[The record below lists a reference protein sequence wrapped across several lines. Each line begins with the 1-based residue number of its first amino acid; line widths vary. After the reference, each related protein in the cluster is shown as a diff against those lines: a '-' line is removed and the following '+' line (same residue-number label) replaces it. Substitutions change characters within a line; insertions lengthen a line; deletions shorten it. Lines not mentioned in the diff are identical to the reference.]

1 MSHQHTTQTSGQ
13 GMLERV
19 FKLRE
24 HGTTARTEV
33 IAGFTTFLT
42 MVYIVFVNPQILG
55 VAGMDTSAVFVTT
68 CLIAAFGSIMM
79 GLFANLPVALAPAM
93 GLNAF
98 FAFVVVQAMGLPWQV
113 GMGAIFWGAIGLL
126 LLTIFRVRYWMIANI
141 PVSLR
146 VGITSGIGLFIGM
159 MGLKNAG
166 VIVANPETLVSIG
179 NLTSHSVLL
188 GILGFFIIAI
198 LASRNIH
205 AAVLVS
211 IVVTTLLGWMLG
223 DVHYNG
229 IVSAPPSVMT
239 VVGHVDL
246 AGSFNLGL
254 KNAGVIVAN
263 PETLVSI
270 GNLTSHSVL
279 LGILGFFIIAI
290 LASRNIHA
298 AVLVSIVVTTLLGW
312 MLGDVHY
319 NGIVSAPP
327 SVMTVV
333 GHVDLAGSFNL
344 GLAGVI
350 FSFMLV
356 NLFDSSGT
364 LIGVTDKAGLADEK
378 GKFPRMKQ
386 ALYVDSISSVTG
398 SFIGTSSVTAYIE
411 SSSGVSVGG
420 RTGLTAVVVGL
431 LFLLVIFLSPLA
443 GMVPGYAAAGA
454 LIYVGVLMTSSLA
467 RVNWQDLTESVP
479 AFITAVMMPFSF
491 SITEGI
497 ALGFISYCVMK
508 IGTGRLRDLSPCVI
522 IVALLFILK
531 IVFIDAH

>member
-1 MSHQHTTQTSGQ
+1 MSQQHTTQASGQ

-68 CLIAAFGSIMM
+68 CLIAAFGSILM

-113 GMGAIFWGAIGLL
+113 GMGAIFWGAVGLL

-188 GILGFFIIAI
+188 GVLGFFIIAI

-211 IVVTTLLGWMLG
+211 IIVTTLLGWMMG
-223 DVHYNG
+223 YVHYNG
-229 IVSAPPSVMT
+229 IVSAPPSV
-239 VVGHVDL
+239 
-246 AGSFNLGL
+246 
-254 KNAGVIVAN
+254 
-263 PETLVSI
+263 
-270 GNLTSHSVL
+270 TS
-279 LGILGFFIIAI
+279 
-290 LASRNIHA
+290 
-298 AVLVSIVVTTLLGW
+298 
-312 MLGDVHY
+312 
-319 NGIVSAPP
+319 
-327 SVMTVV
+327 VV

-386 ALYVDSISSVTG
+386 ALFVDSISSVTG
-398 SFIGTSSVTAYIE
+398 AFVGTSSVTAYIE

-420 RTGLTAVVVGL
+420 RTGLTAVVVGI

-443 GMVPGYAAAGA
+443 GMVPPYAAAGA

-508 IGTGRLRDLSPCVI
+508 IGTGRLRDLSPCVV
-522 IVALLFILK
+522 IVALLFVLK

>member
-1 MSHQHTTQTSGQ
+1 MSQQHTTQASGQ

-68 CLIAAFGSIMM
+68 CLIAAFGSILM

-113 GMGAIFWGAIGLL
+113 GMGAIFWGAVGLL

-188 GILGFFIIAI
+188 GVLGFFIIAI

-211 IVVTTLLGWMLG
+211 IIVTTLLGWMMG

-229 IVSAPPSVMT
+229 IVSAPPSV
-239 VVGHVDL
+239 
-246 AGSFNLGL
+246 
-254 KNAGVIVAN
+254 
-263 PETLVSI
+263 
-270 GNLTSHSVL
+270 TS
-279 LGILGFFIIAI
+279 
-290 LASRNIHA
+290 
-298 AVLVSIVVTTLLGW
+298 
-312 MLGDVHY
+312 
-319 NGIVSAPP
+319 
-327 SVMTVV
+327 VV

-386 ALYVDSISSVTG
+386 ALFVDSISSVTG
-398 SFIGTSSVTAYIE
+398 AFVGTSSVTAYIE

-420 RTGLTAVVVGL
+420 RTGLTAVVVGI

-443 GMVPGYAAAGA
+443 GMVPPYAAAGA

-508 IGTGRLRDLSPCVI
+508 IGTGRLRDLSLCVV
-522 IVALLFILK
+522 IVALLFVLK

>member
-1 MSHQHTTQTSGQ
+1 MSQQHTTQASGQ

-113 GMGAIFWGAIGLL
+113 GMGAIFWGAVGLL

-188 GILGFFIIAI
+188 GVLGFFIIAI

-211 IVVTTLLGWMLG
+211 IIVTTLLGWMMG

-229 IVSAPPSVMT
+229 IVSAPPSV
-239 VVGHVDL
+239 
-246 AGSFNLGL
+246 
-254 KNAGVIVAN
+254 
-263 PETLVSI
+263 
-270 GNLTSHSVL
+270 TS
-279 LGILGFFIIAI
+279 
-290 LASRNIHA
+290 
-298 AVLVSIVVTTLLGW
+298 
-312 MLGDVHY
+312 
-319 NGIVSAPP
+319 
-327 SVMTVV
+327 VV

-364 LIGVTDKAGLADEK
+364 LIGVTDKAGLSDEK

-386 ALYVDSISSVTG
+386 ALFVDSISSVTG
-398 SFIGTSSVTAYIE
+398 AFVGTSSVTAYIE

-420 RTGLTAVVVGL
+420 RTGLTAVVVGI

-443 GMVPGYAAAGA
+443 GMVPPYAAAGA

-508 IGTGRLRDLSPCVI
+508 IGTGRLRDLSPCVV
-522 IVALLFILK
+522 IVALLFVLK

>member
-1 MSHQHTTQTSGQ
+1 MSQQHTTQASGQ
-13 GMLERV
+13 GILERV

-68 CLIAAFGSIMM
+68 CLIAAFGSILM

-113 GMGAIFWGAIGLL
+113 GMGAIFWGAVGLL

-188 GILGFFIIAI
+188 GVLGFFIIAI

-211 IVVTTLLGWMLG
+211 IIVTTLLGWIMG

-229 IVSAPPSVMT
+229 IVSAPPSV
-239 VVGHVDL
+239 
-246 AGSFNLGL
+246 
-254 KNAGVIVAN
+254 
-263 PETLVSI
+263 
-270 GNLTSHSVL
+270 TS
-279 LGILGFFIIAI
+279 
-290 LASRNIHA
+290 
-298 AVLVSIVVTTLLGW
+298 
-312 MLGDVHY
+312 
-319 NGIVSAPP
+319 
-327 SVMTVV
+327 VV

-386 ALYVDSISSVTG
+386 ALFVDSISSVTG
-398 SFIGTSSVTAYIE
+398 AFVGTSSVTAYIE

-420 RTGLTAVVVGL
+420 RTGLTAVVVGI

-443 GMVPGYAAAGA
+443 GMVPPYAAAGA

-508 IGTGRLRDLSPCVI
+508 IGTGRLRDLSPCVV
-522 IVALLFILK
+522 IVALLFVLK

>member
-1 MSHQHTTQTSGQ
+1 MRGRNRCRTNKLSEKNYHTTAPGVAFWYRITANFPSFLRKLIMSQQHTTQASGQ

-68 CLIAAFGSIMM
+68 CLIAAFGSILM

-113 GMGAIFWGAIGLL
+113 GMGAIFWGAVGLL

-159 MGLKNAG
+159 MGPKNAG

-188 GILGFFIIAI
+188 GVLGFFIIAI

-211 IVVTTLLGWMLG
+211 IIVTTLLGWMMG

-229 IVSAPPSVMT
+229 IVSAPPSV
-239 VVGHVDL
+239 
-246 AGSFNLGL
+246 
-254 KNAGVIVAN
+254 
-263 PETLVSI
+263 
-270 GNLTSHSVL
+270 TS
-279 LGILGFFIIAI
+279 
-290 LASRNIHA
+290 
-298 AVLVSIVVTTLLGW
+298 
-312 MLGDVHY
+312 
-319 NGIVSAPP
+319 
-327 SVMTVV
+327 VV

-386 ALYVDSISSVTG
+386 ALFVDSISSVTG
-398 SFIGTSSVTAYIE
+398 AFVGTSSVTAYIE

-420 RTGLTAVVVGL
+420 RTGLTAVVVGI

-443 GMVPGYAAAGA
+443 GMVPPYAAAGA

-508 IGTGRLRDLSPCVI
+508 IGTGRLRDLSPCVV
-522 IVALLFILK
+522 IVALLFVLK

>member
-1 MSHQHTTQTSGQ
+1 
-13 GMLERV
+13 MLERV

-68 CLIAAFGSIMM
+68 CLIAAFGSILM

-113 GMGAIFWGAIGLL
+113 GMGAIFWGAVGLL

-188 GILGFFIIAI
+188 GVLGFFIIAI

-211 IVVTTLLGWMLG
+211 IIVTTLLGWMMG

-229 IVSAPPSVMT
+229 IVSAPPSV
-239 VVGHVDL
+239 
-246 AGSFNLGL
+246 
-254 KNAGVIVAN
+254 
-263 PETLVSI
+263 
-270 GNLTSHSVL
+270 TS
-279 LGILGFFIIAI
+279 
-290 LASRNIHA
+290 
-298 AVLVSIVVTTLLGW
+298 
-312 MLGDVHY
+312 
-319 NGIVSAPP
+319 
-327 SVMTVV
+327 VV

-364 LIGVTDKAGLADEK
+364 LIGVTDKAGLADAK

-386 ALYVDSISSVTG
+386 ALFVDSISSVTG
-398 SFIGTSSVTAYIE
+398 AFVGTSSVTAYIE

-420 RTGLTAVVVGL
+420 RTGLTAVVVGI

-443 GMVPGYAAAGA
+443 GMVPPYAAAGA

-508 IGTGRLRDLSPCVI
+508 IGTGRLRDLSPCVV
-522 IVALLFILK
+522 IVALLFVLK

>member
-1 MSHQHTTQTSGQ
+1 MRGRNRCRTNKLSEKNYHTTAPGVAFWYRITANFPSFLRKLIMSQQHTTQASGQ

-68 CLIAAFGSIMM
+68 CLIAAFGSILM
-79 GLFANLPVALAPAM
+79 GLFAYLPVALAPAM

-113 GMGAIFWGAIGLL
+113 GMGAIFWGAVGLL

-188 GILGFFIIAI
+188 GVLGFFIIAI

-211 IVVTTLLGWMLG
+211 IIVTTLLGWMMG

-229 IVSAPPSVMT
+229 IVSAPPSV
-239 VVGHVDL
+239 
-246 AGSFNLGL
+246 
-254 KNAGVIVAN
+254 
-263 PETLVSI
+263 
-270 GNLTSHSVL
+270 TS
-279 LGILGFFIIAI
+279 
-290 LASRNIHA
+290 
-298 AVLVSIVVTTLLGW
+298 
-312 MLGDVHY
+312 
-319 NGIVSAPP
+319 
-327 SVMTVV
+327 VV

-386 ALYVDSISSVTG
+386 ALFVDSISSVTG
-398 SFIGTSSVTAYIE
+398 AFVGTSSVTAYIE

-420 RTGLTAVVVGL
+420 RTGLTAVVVGI

-443 GMVPGYAAAGA
+443 GMVPPYAAAGA

-508 IGTGRLRDLSPCVI
+508 IGTGRLRDLSPCVV
-522 IVALLFILK
+522 IVALLFVLK

>member
-1 MSHQHTTQTSGQ
+1 MRGRNRCRTNKLSEKNYHTTAPGVAFWYRITANFPSFLRKLIMSQQHTTQTSGQ

-68 CLIAAFGSIMM
+68 CLIAAFGSILM

-113 GMGAIFWGAIGLL
+113 GMGAIFWGAVGLL

-188 GILGFFIIAI
+188 GVLGFFTIAI

-211 IVVTTLLGWMLG
+211 IIVTTLLGWMMG

-229 IVSAPPSVMT
+229 IVSAPPSV
-239 VVGHVDL
+239 
-246 AGSFNLGL
+246 
-254 KNAGVIVAN
+254 
-263 PETLVSI
+263 
-270 GNLTSHSVL
+270 TS
-279 LGILGFFIIAI
+279 
-290 LASRNIHA
+290 
-298 AVLVSIVVTTLLGW
+298 
-312 MLGDVHY
+312 
-319 NGIVSAPP
+319 
-327 SVMTVV
+327 VV

-386 ALYVDSISSVTG
+386 ALFVDSISSVTG
-398 SFIGTSSVTAYIE
+398 AFVGTSSVTAYIE

-420 RTGLTAVVVGL
+420 RTGLTAVVVGI

-443 GMVPGYAAAGA
+443 GMVPPYAAAGA

-508 IGTGRLRDLSPCVI
+508 IGTGRLRDLSPCVV
-522 IVALLFILK
+522 IVALLFVLK

>member
-1 MSHQHTTQTSGQ
+1 MSQQHTTQASGQ

-24 HGTTARTEV
+24 HGTTARTEL

-68 CLIAAFGSIMM
+68 CLIAAFGSILM

-113 GMGAIFWGAIGLL
+113 GMGAIFWGAVGLL

-188 GILGFFIIAI
+188 GVLGFFIIAI

-211 IVVTTLLGWMLG
+211 IIVTTLLGWMMG

-229 IVSAPPSVMT
+229 IVSAPPSV
-239 VVGHVDL
+239 
-246 AGSFNLGL
+246 
-254 KNAGVIVAN
+254 
-263 PETLVSI
+263 
-270 GNLTSHSVL
+270 TS
-279 LGILGFFIIAI
+279 
-290 LASRNIHA
+290 
-298 AVLVSIVVTTLLGW
+298 
-312 MLGDVHY
+312 
-319 NGIVSAPP
+319 
-327 SVMTVV
+327 VV

-386 ALYVDSISSVTG
+386 ALFVDSISSVTG
-398 SFIGTSSVTAYIE
+398 AFVGTSSVTAYIE

-420 RTGLTAVVVGL
+420 RTGLTAVVVGI

-443 GMVPGYAAAGA
+443 GMVPPYAAAGA

-508 IGTGRLRDLSPCVI
+508 IGTGRLRDLSPCVV
-522 IVALLFILK
+522 IVALLFVLK

>member
-1 MSHQHTTQTSGQ
+1 MSQQHTTQASGQ

-68 CLIAAFGSIMM
+68 CLIAAFGSILM

-113 GMGAIFWGAIGLL
+113 GMGAIFWGAVGLL

-188 GILGFFIIAI
+188 GGLGFFIIAI

-211 IVVTTLLGWMLG
+211 IIVTTLLGWMMG

-229 IVSAPPSVMT
+229 IVSAPPSV
-239 VVGHVDL
+239 
-246 AGSFNLGL
+246 
-254 KNAGVIVAN
+254 
-263 PETLVSI
+263 
-270 GNLTSHSVL
+270 TS
-279 LGILGFFIIAI
+279 
-290 LASRNIHA
+290 
-298 AVLVSIVVTTLLGW
+298 
-312 MLGDVHY
+312 
-319 NGIVSAPP
+319 
-327 SVMTVV
+327 VV

-364 LIGVTDKAGLADEK
+364 LIGVTDKAGLADAK

-386 ALYVDSISSVTG
+386 ALFVDSISSVTG
-398 SFIGTSSVTAYIE
+398 AFVGTSSVTAYIE

-420 RTGLTAVVVGL
+420 RTGLTAVVVGI

-443 GMVPGYAAAGA
+443 GMVPPYAAAGA

-508 IGTGRLRDLSPCVI
+508 IGTGRLRDLSPCVV
-522 IVALLFILK
+522 IVALLFVLK

>member
-1 MSHQHTTQTSGQ
+1 MSQQHTTQASGQ

-68 CLIAAFGSIMM
+68 CLIAAFGSILM

-113 GMGAIFWGAIGLL
+113 GMGAIFWGAVGLL

-188 GILGFFIIAI
+188 GVLGFFIIAI

-211 IVVTTLLGWMLG
+211 IIVTTLLGWMMG

-229 IVSAPPSVMT
+229 IVSAPPSV
-239 VVGHVDL
+239 
-246 AGSFNLGL
+246 
-254 KNAGVIVAN
+254 
-263 PETLVSI
+263 
-270 GNLTSHSVL
+270 TS
-279 LGILGFFIIAI
+279 
-290 LASRNIHA
+290 
-298 AVLVSIVVTTLLGW
+298 
-312 MLGDVHY
+312 
-319 NGIVSAPP
+319 
-327 SVMTVV
+327 VV

-386 ALYVDSISSVTG
+386 ALFVDSISSVTG
-398 SFIGTSSVTAYIE
+398 AFVGMSSVTAYIE

-420 RTGLTAVVVGL
+420 RTGLTAVVVGI

-443 GMVPGYAAAGA
+443 GMVPPYAAAGA

-508 IGTGRLRDLSPCVI
+508 IGTGRLRDLSPCVV
-522 IVALLFILK
+522 IVALLFVLK

>member
-1 MSHQHTTQTSGQ
+1 MSQQHTTQASGQ

-68 CLIAAFGSIMM
+68 CLIAAFGSILM

-113 GMGAIFWGAIGLL
+113 GMGAIFWGAVGLL

-188 GILGFFIIAI
+188 GVLGFFIIAI

-211 IVVTTLLGWMLG
+211 IIVTTLLGWMMG

-229 IVSAPPSVMT
+229 IVSAPPSV
-239 VVGHVDL
+239 
-246 AGSFNLGL
+246 
-254 KNAGVIVAN
+254 
-263 PETLVSI
+263 
-270 GNLTSHSVL
+270 TS
-279 LGILGFFIIAI
+279 
-290 LASRNIHA
+290 
-298 AVLVSIVVTTLLGW
+298 
-312 MLGDVHY
+312 
-319 NGIVSAPP
+319 
-327 SVMTVV
+327 VV

-386 ALYVDSISSVTG
+386 ALFVDSISSVTG
-398 SFIGTSSVTAYIE
+398 AFVGTSSVTAYIE

-420 RTGLTAVVVGL
+420 RTGLTAVVVGI

-443 GMVPGYAAAGA
+443 GMVPPYAAAGA

-491 SITEGI
+491 SNTEGI

-508 IGTGRLRDLSPCVI
+508 IGTGRLRDLSPCVV
-522 IVALLFILK
+522 IVALLFVLK

>member
-1 MSHQHTTQTSGQ
+1 MSQQHTTQASGQ

-68 CLIAAFGSIMM
+68 CLIAAFGSILM

-98 FAFVVVQAMGLPWQV
+98 FAFVVVQAMGLSWQV
-113 GMGAIFWGAIGLL
+113 GMGAIFWGAVGLL

-188 GILGFFIIAI
+188 GVLGFFIIAI

-211 IVVTTLLGWMLG
+211 IIVTTLLGWMMG

-229 IVSAPPSVMT
+229 IVSAPPSV
-239 VVGHVDL
+239 
-246 AGSFNLGL
+246 
-254 KNAGVIVAN
+254 
-263 PETLVSI
+263 
-270 GNLTSHSVL
+270 TS
-279 LGILGFFIIAI
+279 
-290 LASRNIHA
+290 
-298 AVLVSIVVTTLLGW
+298 
-312 MLGDVHY
+312 
-319 NGIVSAPP
+319 
-327 SVMTVV
+327 VV

-386 ALYVDSISSVTG
+386 ALFVDSISSVTG
-398 SFIGTSSVTAYIE
+398 AFVGTSSVTAYIE

-420 RTGLTAVVVGL
+420 RTGLTAVVVGI

-443 GMVPGYAAAGA
+443 GMVPPYAAAGA

-508 IGTGRLRDLSPCVI
+508 IGTGRLRDLSPCVV
-522 IVALLFILK
+522 IVALLFVLK

>member
-1 MSHQHTTQTSGQ
+1 MSQQHTTQASGQ

-68 CLIAAFGSIMM
+68 CLIAAFGSILM

-113 GMGAIFWGAIGLL
+113 GMGAIFWGAVGLL

-188 GILGFFIIAI
+188 GVLGFFIIAI

-211 IVVTTLLGWMLG
+211 IIVTTLLGWMMG

-229 IVSAPPSVMT
+229 IVSAPPSV
-239 VVGHVDL
+239 
-246 AGSFNLGL
+246 
-254 KNAGVIVAN
+254 
-263 PETLVSI
+263 
-270 GNLTSHSVL
+270 TS
-279 LGILGFFIIAI
+279 
-290 LASRNIHA
+290 
-298 AVLVSIVVTTLLGW
+298 
-312 MLGDVHY
+312 
-319 NGIVSAPP
+319 
-327 SVMTVV
+327 VV

-386 ALYVDSISSVTG
+386 ALFVDSISSVTG
-398 SFIGTSSVTAYIE
+398 AFVGTSSVTAYIE

-420 RTGLTAVVVGL
+420 RTGLTAVVVGI

-443 GMVPGYAAAGA
+443 GMVPPYAAAGA

-467 RVNWQDLTESVP
+467 RVNWHDLTESVP

-508 IGTGRLRDLSPCVI
+508 IGTGRLRDLSPCVV
-522 IVALLFILK
+522 IVALLFVLK

>member
-1 MSHQHTTQTSGQ
+1 
-13 GMLERV
+13 
-19 FKLRE
+19 
-24 HGTTARTEV
+24 
-33 IAGFTTFLT
+33 FLT

-68 CLIAAFGSIMM
+68 CLIAAFGSILM

-113 GMGAIFWGAIGLL
+113 GMGAIFWGAVGLL

-188 GILGFFIIAI
+188 GVLGFFIIAI

-211 IVVTTLLGWMLG
+211 IIVTTLLGWMMG

-229 IVSAPPSVMT
+229 IVSAPPSV
-239 VVGHVDL
+239 
-246 AGSFNLGL
+246 
-254 KNAGVIVAN
+254 
-263 PETLVSI
+263 
-270 GNLTSHSVL
+270 TS
-279 LGILGFFIIAI
+279 
-290 LASRNIHA
+290 
-298 AVLVSIVVTTLLGW
+298 
-312 MLGDVHY
+312 
-319 NGIVSAPP
+319 
-327 SVMTVV
+327 VV

-386 ALYVDSISSVTG
+386 ALFVDSISSVTG
-398 SFIGTSSVTAYIE
+398 AFVGTSSVTAYIE

-420 RTGLTAVVVGL
+420 RTGLTAVVVGI

-443 GMVPGYAAAGA
+443 GMVPPYAAAGA

-508 IGTGRLRDLSPCVI
+508 IGTGRLRDLSPCVV
-522 IVALLFILK
+522 IVALLFVLK

>member
-1 MSHQHTTQTSGQ
+1 MRGRNRCRTNKLSEKNYHTTAPGVAFWYRITANFPSFLRKLIMSQQHTTQASGQ

-55 VAGMDTSAVFVTT
+55 VTGMDTSAVFVTT
-68 CLIAAFGSIMM
+68 CLIAAFGSILM

-113 GMGAIFWGAIGLL
+113 GMGAIFWGAVGLL

-188 GILGFFIIAI
+188 GVLGFFIIAI

-211 IVVTTLLGWMLG
+211 IIVTTLLGWMMG

-229 IVSAPPSVMT
+229 IVSAPPSV
-239 VVGHVDL
+239 
-246 AGSFNLGL
+246 
-254 KNAGVIVAN
+254 
-263 PETLVSI
+263 
-270 GNLTSHSVL
+270 TS
-279 LGILGFFIIAI
+279 
-290 LASRNIHA
+290 
-298 AVLVSIVVTTLLGW
+298 
-312 MLGDVHY
+312 
-319 NGIVSAPP
+319 
-327 SVMTVV
+327 VV

-386 ALYVDSISSVTG
+386 ALFVDSISSVTG
-398 SFIGTSSVTAYIE
+398 AFVGTSSVTAYIE

-420 RTGLTAVVVGL
+420 RTGLTAVVVGI

-443 GMVPGYAAAGA
+443 GMVPPYAAAGA

-508 IGTGRLRDLSPCVI
+508 IGTGRLRDLSPCVV
-522 IVALLFILK
+522 IVALLFVLK

>member
-1 MSHQHTTQTSGQ
+1 MSQQHTTQASDQ

-68 CLIAAFGSIMM
+68 CLIAAFGSILM

-113 GMGAIFWGAIGLL
+113 GMGAIFWGAVGLL

-188 GILGFFIIAI
+188 GVLGFFIIAI

-211 IVVTTLLGWMLG
+211 IIVTTLLGWMMG

-229 IVSAPPSVMT
+229 IVSAPPSVT
-239 VVGHVDL
+239 SVVGHVDL

-254 KNAGVIVAN
+254 V
-263 PETLVSI
+263 
-270 GNLTSHSVL
+270 
-279 LGILGFFIIAI
+279 
-290 LASRNIHA
+290 
-298 AVLVSIVVTTLLGW
+298 
-312 MLGDVHY
+312 
-319 NGIVSAPP
+319 
-327 SVMTVV
+327 
-333 GHVDLAGSFNL
+333 
-344 GLAGVI
+344 GVI

-386 ALYVDSISSVTG
+386 ALFVDSISSVTG
-398 SFIGTSSVTAYIE
+398 AFVGTSSVTAYIE

-420 RTGLTAVVVGL
+420 RTGLTAVVVGI

-443 GMVPGYAAAGA
+443 GMVPPYAAAGA

-508 IGTGRLRDLSPCVI
+508 IGTGRLRDLSPCVV
-522 IVALLFILK
+522 IVALLFVLK

>member
-1 MSHQHTTQTSGQ
+1 MSQQHTTQASGQ

-68 CLIAAFGSIMM
+68 CLIAAFGSILM

-98 FAFVVVQAMGLPWQV
+98 FAFVVVQAMGLPWQI
-113 GMGAIFWGAIGLL
+113 GMGAIFWGAVGLL

-188 GILGFFIIAI
+188 GVLGFFIIAI

-211 IVVTTLLGWMLG
+211 IIVTTLLGWMMG

-229 IVSAPPSVMT
+229 IVSAPPSV
-239 VVGHVDL
+239 
-246 AGSFNLGL
+246 
-254 KNAGVIVAN
+254 
-263 PETLVSI
+263 
-270 GNLTSHSVL
+270 TS
-279 LGILGFFIIAI
+279 
-290 LASRNIHA
+290 
-298 AVLVSIVVTTLLGW
+298 
-312 MLGDVHY
+312 
-319 NGIVSAPP
+319 
-327 SVMTVV
+327 VV

-364 LIGVTDKAGLADEK
+364 LIGVTDKAGLADAK

-386 ALYVDSISSVTG
+386 ALFVDSISSVTG
-398 SFIGTSSVTAYIE
+398 AFVGTSSVTAYIE

-420 RTGLTAVVVGL
+420 RTGLTAVVVGI

-443 GMVPGYAAAGA
+443 GMVPPYAAAGA

-508 IGTGRLRDLSPCVI
+508 IGTGRLRDLSPCVV
-522 IVALLFILK
+522 IVALLFVLK

>member
-1 MSHQHTTQTSGQ
+1 MSQQHTIQASGQ

-68 CLIAAFGSIMM
+68 CLIAAFGSILM

-113 GMGAIFWGAIGLL
+113 GMGAIFWGAVGLL

-188 GILGFFIIAI
+188 GVLGFFIIAI

-211 IVVTTLLGWMLG
+211 IIVTTLLGWMMG

-229 IVSAPPSVMT
+229 IVSAPPSV
-239 VVGHVDL
+239 
-246 AGSFNLGL
+246 
-254 KNAGVIVAN
+254 
-263 PETLVSI
+263 
-270 GNLTSHSVL
+270 TS
-279 LGILGFFIIAI
+279 
-290 LASRNIHA
+290 
-298 AVLVSIVVTTLLGW
+298 
-312 MLGDVHY
+312 
-319 NGIVSAPP
+319 
-327 SVMTVV
+327 VV

-364 LIGVTDKAGLADEK
+364 LIGVTDKAGLADAK

-386 ALYVDSISSVTG
+386 ALFVDSISSVTG
-398 SFIGTSSVTAYIE
+398 AFVGTSSVTAYIE

-420 RTGLTAVVVGL
+420 RTGLTAVVVGI

-443 GMVPGYAAAGA
+443 GMVPPYAAAGA

-508 IGTGRLRDLSPCVI
+508 IGTGRLRDLSPCVV
-522 IVALLFILK
+522 IVALLFVLK

>member
-1 MSHQHTTQTSGQ
+1 MSQQHTTQAAGQ

-68 CLIAAFGSIMM
+68 CLIAAFGSILM

-113 GMGAIFWGAIGLL
+113 GMGAIFWGAVGLL

-188 GILGFFIIAI
+188 GVLGFFIIAI

-211 IVVTTLLGWMLG
+211 IIVTTLLGLMMG

-229 IVSAPPSVMT
+229 IVSAPPSV
-239 VVGHVDL
+239 
-246 AGSFNLGL
+246 
-254 KNAGVIVAN
+254 
-263 PETLVSI
+263 
-270 GNLTSHSVL
+270 TS
-279 LGILGFFIIAI
+279 
-290 LASRNIHA
+290 
-298 AVLVSIVVTTLLGW
+298 
-312 MLGDVHY
+312 
-319 NGIVSAPP
+319 
-327 SVMTVV
+327 VV

-386 ALYVDSISSVTG
+386 ALFVDSISSVTG
-398 SFIGTSSVTAYIE
+398 AFVGTSSVTAYIE

-420 RTGLTAVVVGL
+420 RTGLTAVVVGI

-443 GMVPGYAAAGA
+443 GMVPPYAAAGA

-508 IGTGRLRDLSPCVI
+508 IGTGRLRDLSPCVV
-522 IVALLFILK
+522 IVALLFVLK

>member
-1 MSHQHTTQTSGQ
+1 MSQQHTTQASGQ

-68 CLIAAFGSIMM
+68 CLIAAFGSILM

-113 GMGAIFWGAIGLL
+113 GMGAIFWGAVGLL

-188 GILGFFIIAI
+188 GVLGFFIIAI

-211 IVVTTLLGWMLG
+211 IIVTTLLGWIMG

-229 IVSAPPSVMT
+229 IVSAPPSV
-239 VVGHVDL
+239 
-246 AGSFNLGL
+246 
-254 KNAGVIVAN
+254 
-263 PETLVSI
+263 
-270 GNLTSHSVL
+270 TS
-279 LGILGFFIIAI
+279 
-290 LASRNIHA
+290 
-298 AVLVSIVVTTLLGW
+298 
-312 MLGDVHY
+312 
-319 NGIVSAPP
+319 
-327 SVMTVV
+327 VV

-386 ALYVDSISSVTG
+386 ALFVDSISSVTG
-398 SFIGTSSVTAYIE
+398 AFVGTSSVTAYIE

-420 RTGLTAVVVGL
+420 RTGLTAVVVGI

-443 GMVPGYAAAGA
+443 GMVPPYAAAGA

-467 RVNWQDLTESVP
+467 RVNWQDLTELVP

-508 IGTGRLRDLSPCVI
+508 IGTGRLRDLSPCVV
-522 IVALLFILK
+522 IVALLFVLK

>member
-1 MSHQHTTQTSGQ
+1 MSQQHTTQASGQ

-68 CLIAAFGSIMM
+68 CLIAAFGSILM

-113 GMGAIFWGAIGLL
+113 GMGAIFWGAVGLL

-188 GILGFFIIAI
+188 GVLGFFIIAI

-211 IVVTTLLGWMLG
+211 IIVTTLLGWMMG

-229 IVSAPPSVMT
+229 IVSAPPSV
-239 VVGHVDL
+239 
-246 AGSFNLGL
+246 
-254 KNAGVIVAN
+254 
-263 PETLVSI
+263 
-270 GNLTSHSVL
+270 TS
-279 LGILGFFIIAI
+279 
-290 LASRNIHA
+290 
-298 AVLVSIVVTTLLGW
+298 
-312 MLGDVHY
+312 
-319 NGIVSAPP
+319 
-327 SVMTVV
+327 VV

-386 ALYVDSISSVTG
+386 ALFVDSISSVTG
-398 SFIGTSSVTAYIE
+398 AFVGTSSVTAYIE

-420 RTGLTAVVVGL
+420 RTGLTAVVVGI

-443 GMVPGYAAAGA
+443 GMVPPYAAAGA

-479 AFITAVMMPFSF
+479 VFITAVMMPFSF

-508 IGTGRLRDLSPCVI
+508 IGTGRLRDLSPCVV
-522 IVALLFILK
+522 IVALLFVLK

>member
-1 MSHQHTTQTSGQ
+1 MSQQHTTQTSGQ

-68 CLIAAFGSIMM
+68 CLIAAFGSILM

-113 GMGAIFWGAIGLL
+113 GMGAIFWGAVGLL

-146 VGITSGIGLFIGM
+146 VGITSGIGLFIDM

-188 GILGFFIIAI
+188 GVLGFFIIAI

-211 IVVTTLLGWMLG
+211 IIVTTLLGWMMG

-229 IVSAPPSVMT
+229 IVSAPPSV
-239 VVGHVDL
+239 
-246 AGSFNLGL
+246 
-254 KNAGVIVAN
+254 
-263 PETLVSI
+263 
-270 GNLTSHSVL
+270 TS
-279 LGILGFFIIAI
+279 
-290 LASRNIHA
+290 
-298 AVLVSIVVTTLLGW
+298 
-312 MLGDVHY
+312 
-319 NGIVSAPP
+319 
-327 SVMTVV
+327 VV

-386 ALYVDSISSVTG
+386 ALFVDSISSVTG
-398 SFIGTSSVTAYIE
+398 AFVGTSSVTAYIE

-420 RTGLTAVVVGL
+420 RTGLTAVVVGI

-443 GMVPGYAAAGA
+443 GMVPPYAAAGA

-508 IGTGRLRDLSPCVI
+508 IGTGRLRDLSPCVV
-522 IVALLFILK
+522 IVALLFVLK

>member
-1 MSHQHTTQTSGQ
+1 MMSQQHTTQASGQ

-68 CLIAAFGSIMM
+68 CLIAAFGSILM

-113 GMGAIFWGAIGLL
+113 GMGAIFWGAVGLL

-188 GILGFFIIAI
+188 GVLGFFIIAI

-211 IVVTTLLGWMLG
+211 IIVTTLLGWMMG

-229 IVSAPPSVMT
+229 IVSAPPSV
-239 VVGHVDL
+239 
-246 AGSFNLGL
+246 
-254 KNAGVIVAN
+254 
-263 PETLVSI
+263 
-270 GNLTSHSVL
+270 TS
-279 LGILGFFIIAI
+279 
-290 LASRNIHA
+290 
-298 AVLVSIVVTTLLGW
+298 
-312 MLGDVHY
+312 
-319 NGIVSAPP
+319 
-327 SVMTVV
+327 VV

-386 ALYVDSISSVTG
+386 ALFVDSISSVTG
-398 SFIGTSSVTAYIE
+398 AFVGTSSVTAYIE

-420 RTGLTAVVVGL
+420 RTGLTAVVVGI

-443 GMVPGYAAAGA
+443 GMVPPYAAAGA

-508 IGTGRLRDLSPCVI
+508 IGTGRLRDLSPCVV
-522 IVALLFILK
+522 IVALLFVLK
-531 IVFIDAH
+531 IVFIDGH

>member
-1 MSHQHTTQTSGQ
+1 MSQQHTTQASGQ

-68 CLIAAFGSIMM
+68 CLIAAFGSILM

-113 GMGAIFWGAIGLL
+113 GMGAIFWGAVGLL

-179 NLTSHSVLL
+179 NLTSHSVLR
-188 GILGFFIIAI
+188 GVLGFFIIAI

-211 IVVTTLLGWMLG
+211 IIGTTLLGWMLG

-229 IVSAPPSVMT
+229 IVSAPPSV
-239 VVGHVDL
+239 
-246 AGSFNLGL
+246 
-254 KNAGVIVAN
+254 
-263 PETLVSI
+263 
-270 GNLTSHSVL
+270 TS
-279 LGILGFFIIAI
+279 
-290 LASRNIHA
+290 
-298 AVLVSIVVTTLLGW
+298 
-312 MLGDVHY
+312 
-319 NGIVSAPP
+319 
-327 SVMTVV
+327 VV

-386 ALYVDSISSVTG
+386 ALFVDSISSVTG
-398 SFIGTSSVTAYIE
+398 AFVGTSSVTAYIE

-420 RTGLTAVVVGL
+420 RTGLTAVVVGI

-443 GMVPGYAAAGA
+443 GMVPPYAAAGA

-508 IGTGRLRDLSPCVI
+508 IGTGRLRDLSPCVV
-522 IVALLFILK
+522 IVALLFVLK

>member
-1 MSHQHTTQTSGQ
+1 MRGRNRCRTNKLSEKNYHTTAPGVAFWYRITANFPSFLRKLIMSQQHTTQASGQ

-55 VAGMDTSAVFVTT
+55 VAGMDTSVVFVTT
-68 CLIAAFGSIMM
+68 CLIAAFGSILM

-113 GMGAIFWGAIGLL
+113 GMGAIFWGAVGLL

-188 GILGFFIIAI
+188 GVLGFFIIAI

-211 IVVTTLLGWMLG
+211 IIVTTLLGWMMG

-229 IVSAPPSVMT
+229 IVSAPPSV
-239 VVGHVDL
+239 
-246 AGSFNLGL
+246 
-254 KNAGVIVAN
+254 
-263 PETLVSI
+263 
-270 GNLTSHSVL
+270 TS
-279 LGILGFFIIAI
+279 
-290 LASRNIHA
+290 
-298 AVLVSIVVTTLLGW
+298 
-312 MLGDVHY
+312 
-319 NGIVSAPP
+319 
-327 SVMTVV
+327 VV

-386 ALYVDSISSVTG
+386 ALFVDSISSVTG
-398 SFIGTSSVTAYIE
+398 AFVGTSSVTAYIE

-420 RTGLTAVVVGL
+420 RTGLTAVVVGI

-443 GMVPGYAAAGA
+443 GMVPPYAAAGA

-508 IGTGRLRDLSPCVI
+508 IGTGRLRDLSPCVV
-522 IVALLFILK
+522 IVALLFVLK

>member
-1 MSHQHTTQTSGQ
+1 MRGRNRCRTNKLSEKNYHTTAPGVAFWYRITANFPSFLRKLIMSQQHTTQTSGQ

-68 CLIAAFGSIMM
+68 CLIAAFGSILM

-113 GMGAIFWGAIGLL
+113 GMGAIFWGAVGLL

-188 GILGFFIIAI
+188 GGLGFFIIAI

-211 IVVTTLLGWMLG
+211 IIVTTLLGWMMG

-229 IVSAPPSVMT
+229 IVSAPPSV
-239 VVGHVDL
+239 
-246 AGSFNLGL
+246 
-254 KNAGVIVAN
+254 
-263 PETLVSI
+263 
-270 GNLTSHSVL
+270 TS
-279 LGILGFFIIAI
+279 
-290 LASRNIHA
+290 
-298 AVLVSIVVTTLLGW
+298 
-312 MLGDVHY
+312 
-319 NGIVSAPP
+319 
-327 SVMTVV
+327 VV

-386 ALYVDSISSVTG
+386 ALFVDSISSVTG
-398 SFIGTSSVTAYIE
+398 AFVGTSSVTAYIE

-420 RTGLTAVVVGL
+420 RTGLTAVVVGI

-443 GMVPGYAAAGA
+443 GMVPPYAAAGA

-508 IGTGRLRDLSPCVI
+508 IGTGRLRDLSPCVV
-522 IVALLFILK
+522 IVALLFVLK

>member
-239 VVGHVDL
+239 VVG
-246 AGSFNLGL
+246 
-254 KNAGVIVAN
+254 
-263 PETLVSI
+263 P
-270 GNLTSHSVL
+270 
-279 LGILGFFIIAI
+279 
-290 LASRNIHA
+290 
-298 AVLVSIVVTTLLGW
+298 
-312 MLGDVHY
+312 
-319 NGIVSAPP
+319 
-327 SVMTVV
+327 
-333 GHVDLAGSFNL
+333 VDLAGSFNL

>member
-1 MSHQHTTQTSGQ
+1 MSQQHTTQASGQ

-68 CLIAAFGSIMM
+68 CLIAAFGSILM

-113 GMGAIFWGAIGLL
+113 GMGAIFWGAVGLL

-188 GILGFFIIAI
+188 GVLGFFIIAI

-211 IVVTTLLGWMLG
+211 IIVTTLLGWMMG

-229 IVSAPPSVMT
+229 IVSAPPSVT
-239 VVGHVDL
+239 SVVGH
-246 AGSFNLGL
+246 
-254 KNAGVIVAN
+254 I
-263 PETLVSI
+263 
-270 GNLTSHSVL
+270 
-279 LGILGFFIIAI
+279 
-290 LASRNIHA
+290 
-298 AVLVSIVVTTLLGW
+298 
-312 MLGDVHY
+312 
-319 NGIVSAPP
+319 
-327 SVMTVV
+327 
-333 GHVDLAGSFNL
+333 DLAGSFNL

-364 LIGVTDKAGLADEK
+364 LIGVTDKAGLADAK

-386 ALYVDSISSVTG
+386 ALFVDSISSVTG
-398 SFIGTSSVTAYIE
+398 AFVGTSSVTAYIE

-420 RTGLTAVVVGL
+420 RTGLTAVVVGI

-443 GMVPGYAAAGA
+443 GMVPPYAAAGA

-508 IGTGRLRDLSPCVI
+508 IGTGRLRDLSPCVV
-522 IVALLFILK
+522 IVALLFVLK

>member
-1 MSHQHTTQTSGQ
+1 MSQQHTTQASGQ

-55 VAGMDTSAVFVTT
+55 VAGMDTSAVFLTT
-68 CLIAAFGSIMM
+68 CLIAAFGSILM

-113 GMGAIFWGAIGLL
+113 GMGAIFWGAVGLL

-188 GILGFFIIAI
+188 GVLGFFIIAI

-211 IVVTTLLGWMLG
+211 IIVTTLLGWMMG

-229 IVSAPPSVMT
+229 IVSAPPSV
-239 VVGHVDL
+239 
-246 AGSFNLGL
+246 
-254 KNAGVIVAN
+254 
-263 PETLVSI
+263 
-270 GNLTSHSVL
+270 TS
-279 LGILGFFIIAI
+279 
-290 LASRNIHA
+290 
-298 AVLVSIVVTTLLGW
+298 
-312 MLGDVHY
+312 
-319 NGIVSAPP
+319 
-327 SVMTVV
+327 VV

-364 LIGVTDKAGLADEK
+364 LIGVTDKAGLADAK

-386 ALYVDSISSVTG
+386 ALFVDSISSVTG
-398 SFIGTSSVTAYIE
+398 AFVGTSSVTAYIE

-420 RTGLTAVVVGL
+420 RTGLTAVVVGI

-443 GMVPGYAAAGA
+443 GMVPPYAAAGA

-508 IGTGRLRDLSPCVI
+508 IGTGRLRDLSPCVV
-522 IVALLFILK
+522 IVALLFVLK